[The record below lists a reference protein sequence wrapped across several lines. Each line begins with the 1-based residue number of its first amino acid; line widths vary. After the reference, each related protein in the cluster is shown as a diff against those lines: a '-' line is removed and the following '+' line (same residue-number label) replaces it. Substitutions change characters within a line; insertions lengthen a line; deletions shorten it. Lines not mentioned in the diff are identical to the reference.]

1 MTENTA
7 PSFNRLQ
14 VTDPDEMTWKNDQLD
29 RKEYADKLTTLIKN
43 TRGPYVIGL
52 TSPWGS
58 GKTFFL
64 QAWRHQLLEEKKPC
78 IYFNAWE
85 NDIFSDPLLNLMST
99 IYNEVETKKKGYTK
113 VLSDWIKDKFK
124 SVKPLIPSA
133 IKLAGSLCGGESIP
147 KEAVDAASNYAQT
160 AIDYFTSRES
170 FKESL
175 KDVAVKISEESEGF
189 PLFIMIDELDRCR
202 PSYAIELLERI
213 KHLFNVPHVV
223 FLLAIDSTQLMQ
235 HVEHTFGLKP
245 HKENNKIL
253 YDPRQNY
260 LRKFFDIYYSLPPVE
275 NKNFIKLLL
284 YNNNRL
290 SLYSEVFKENKAIF
304 IDLYDILTSDSL
316 LFKGKSLRC
325 IIQNIEYFSL
335 FIRSYNDLTL
345 EYIVFTFW
353 VIFSTNSIEDILP
366 NYGKI
371 FENQINEYETNM
383 SNILSKFTNKQYEL
397 FTIHIT
403 NDEFKKLKN
412 PAYCAYIFIK
422 ICMISGT
429 NVTIMDDFMKRLSYC
444 YFNSKS
450 FSERSMERFLFL
462 KKATDI
468 AKDVY
473 ERLQFLKDFHPV
485 PQEQ

>member
-1 MTENTA
+1 MSES
-7 PSFNRLQ
+7 SFSGLTRLQ
-14 VTDPDEMTWKNDQLD
+14 VTDTEQMTWKNDLLD
-29 RKEYADKLTTLIKN
+29 RKEYAERLTTLIQN
-43 TRGPYVIGL
+43 TKGPYVIGL

-124 SVKPLIPSA
+124 SVRPLIPSA

-147 KEAVDAASNYAQT
+147 KEAVDAASDYAQT

-223 FLLAIDSTQLMQ
+223 FLLAIDSTQLLQ
-235 HVEHTFGLKP
+235 QVEHTFGLKP
-245 HKENNKIL
+245 HEKNGEVIQ
-253 YDPRQNY
+253 DPRYDY
-260 LRKFFDIYYSLPPVE
+260 LGKFFDIYYSLPPVE
-275 NKNFIKLLL
+275 NKKFVQMLLSHNERVKK
-284 YNNNRL
+284 YTRVIPQNPSIPVYIQL
-290 SLYSEVFKENKAIF
+290 S
-304 IDLYDILTSDSL
+304 DILSSDTN
-316 LFKGKSLRC
+316 LFKNKSLR
-325 IIQNIEYFSL
+325 QLTQDIEYFSL
-335 FIRSYNDLTL
+335 FIRSYDDLK
-345 EYIVFTFW
+345 
-353 VIFSTNSIEDILP
+353 IEDIILAFWAIFSLP
-366 NYGKI
+366 IRQYINRDIGILFEKDTNDYFKKI
-371 FENQINEYETNM
+371 N
-383 SNILSKFTNKQYEL
+383 SSLSKFDKAAYSYST
-397 FTIHIT
+397 FV
-403 NDEFKKLKN
+403 KLIPDIEN
-412 PAYCAYIFIK
+412 NAFYSFIFIK
-422 ICMISGT
+422 ACMT
-429 NVTIMDDFMKRLSYC
+429 KFADDILNSDIIEELSNGLPLRLHV
-444 YFNSKS
+444 KQ
-450 FSERSMERFLFL
+450 
-462 KKATDI
+462 ATAI
-468 AKDVY
+468 ADNVY